1 MSGGTG
7 RVEIARSRR
16 QLIPVACSGAIG
28 TLASLALPMALGRAI
43 DGQGLALAIGLIAL
57 SVAADLFDSFAITAY
72 AANTAARLR
81 HALIRQILS
90 VSPHRLL
97 GFPTGDLVSRVSG
110 QATEAAQADFSRISV
125 ALGVLP
131 PVGSLV
137 LLSIMDIRL
146 GLAFLVGIGGVVL
159 VLRSFSR
166 RAERASAD
174 YQVAQS
180 GIAARLTE
188 AMTGARTIAAAG
200 TFEAER
206 RRVLGPLEDLR
217 VHGMRMWQ
225 VLARS
230 TAQGAV
236 VGPLVLVA
244 VMSAG
249 GLLLASH
256 DLTPGDLFA
265 ASRYAAIGAGLGALT
280 GVLGGLARARAA
292 TSRLDAV
299 LDVPPLTYGRL
310 SVSDGAGRLEF
321 VDVTVDGVLRGVT
334 FAVPGGAAAAVVGR
348 SGAGKSVLA
357 ALAARLRDPDS
368 GSILLDS
375 VPLCSLSQGEL
386 RRAVGC
392 AFEKPVLLGGTV
404 SDAIGLGREYVGV
417 TRAAT
422 AVHAH
427 EFVVRLPHGYD
438 TPLAQT
444 PMSGGEAQRLGLAR
458 AWDASRVLV
467 LDDATSSLDMVTEM
481 RIGEAL
487 LASPRTR
494 LIVTHRITTAQ
505 RADLVVWL
513 DGGGV
518 RAVGPHA
525 LLWADPH
532 YRAVFE

>member
-1 MSGGTG
+1 MNGGTG

-16 QLIPVACSGAIG
+16 QLMLVACSGAIG
-28 TLASLALPMALGRAI
+28 TFASLALPMALGRAI
-43 DGQGLALAIGLIAL
+43 DGNGLALAVGLIAV
-57 SVAADLFDSFAITAY
+57 SIASDLFDSFATTAY
-72 AANTAARLR
+72 AANAAARLR

-110 QATEAAQADFSRISV
+110 QASEAAQADFSRISL

-131 PVGSLV
+131 PVGSLIV
-137 LLSIMDIRL
+137 LSIMDWRL
-146 GLAFLVGIGGVVL
+146 GVAFLAGVGGVTL

-166 RAERASAD
+166 RAEQASAG

-200 TFEAER
+200 TYEAER
-206 RRVLGPLEDLR
+206 ERVLRPLEELR
-217 VHGMRMWQ
+217 AQGMRMWQ

-236 VGPLVLVA
+236 VGPLVLVV
-244 VMSAG
+244 VMAAG

-265 ASRYAAIGAGLGALT
+265 AGRYAVIGAGLGALT
-280 GVLGGLARARAA
+280 GVLGGLARARSA
-292 TSRLDAV
+292 TSRINAV
-299 LDVPPLTYGRL
+299 LQVPPLSYGTL
-310 SVSDGAGRLEF
+310 SLPDGPGRLEF
-321 VDVTVDGVLRGVT
+321 DGVSVDGVLRGVT
-334 FAVPGGAAAAVVGR
+334 FAVPGGSSAAVVGR
-348 SGAGKSVLA
+348 SGSGKSVLA
-357 ALAARLRDPDS
+357 FLAARLRDPD
-368 GSILLDS
+368 GGTVLLDG
-375 VPLCSLSQGEL
+375 VPLPSVSEGEL

-404 SDAIGLGREYVGV
+404 SDAIGLGREHVGA

-427 EFVVRLPHGYD
+427 DFVVRLPHGYD
-438 TPLAQT
+438 TPLADA

-458 AWDASRVLV
+458 AWDASRLLV

-487 LASPRTR
+487 LAASRTR
-494 LIVTHRITTAQ
+494 LIITHRITTAE

-513 DGGGV
+513 DGGTV
-518 RAVGPHA
+518 RAVGSHA
-525 LLWADPH
+525 ALWDEPA
-532 YRAVFE
+532 YRAVFQ